1 MNTPQELQRI
11 FDRLPKEKVE
21 LEKVELGILD
31 NLQKYTKG
39 LNKYQSEGDGLVQRS
54 ERIKAELKETQDAIY
69 KWSDVGESIANDL
82 ASDLTKF
89 KKAAKDLGVAPNSV
103 KEFVN
108 ASDAFKTYA
117 KLDQKYQQIAKNLIK

>member
-1 MNTPQELQRI
+1 MNTPQELKNI
-11 FDRLPKEKVE
+11 LDRFPKEKTE

-31 NLQKYTKG
+31 DLQKYTKG
-39 LNKYQSEGDGLVQRS
+39 LNKYQSEGDGLVQKS

-89 KKAAKDLGVAPNSV
+89 EKAAKDLGVAPNSV

>member
-1 MNTPQELQRI
+1 MKTPKELQKI
-11 FDRLPKEKVE
+11 YNKLPKEKVE

-31 NLQKYTKG
+31 DLQKYTKG

-82 ASDLTKF
+82 ASDLVKF
-89 KKAAKDLGVAPNSV
+89 EKAAKDLGVAPNSV

-108 ASDAFKTYA
+108 ANDAFKTYA
-117 KLDQKYQQIAKNLIK
+117 KLDQKYQEIAKNLIK